1 MVALI
6 IGGNNACLFQAI
18 DVATPYFGVGV
29 LVLFC
34 LILYRTGWNV
44 KESFAVLLGLR
55 GRQNTPKIEL
65 AVLGMTILA
74 TFVVTSQALEVC
86 TL

>member
-1 MVALI
+1 MAFI
-6 IGGNNACLFQAI
+6 FGGNNACLFQAI
-18 DVATPYFGVGV
+18 DAATPYFGVGM

-34 LILYRTGWNV
+34 LILYRTGWNMR
-44 KESFAVLLGLR
+44 ESFAVLFGLR

-74 TFVVTSQALEVC
+74 SFVVASQALEVC

>member
-1 MVALI
+1 MLALI
-6 IGGNNACLFQAI
+6 IGGSNACLFQAI
-18 DVATPYFGVGV
+18 DAATPYFGAGM

-34 LILYRTGWNV
+34 LILYRTGWSA
-44 KESFAVLLGLR
+44 KEAFAVLFGLR
-55 GRQNTPKIEL
+55 GRQNAPKIEL

-74 TFVVTSQALEVC
+74 TIVVASQALEAC